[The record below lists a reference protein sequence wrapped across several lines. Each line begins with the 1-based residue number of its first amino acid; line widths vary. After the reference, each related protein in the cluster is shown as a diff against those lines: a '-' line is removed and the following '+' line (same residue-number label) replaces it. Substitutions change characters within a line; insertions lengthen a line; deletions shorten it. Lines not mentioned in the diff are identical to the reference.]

1 MAESVELIST
11 DKLLKT
17 ALYLSLITIFYN
29 LAEGVV
35 STWFGWEDQTLA
47 LLGFG
52 VDSYVE
58 VISGI
63 GIMHMVLRMRK
74 IKDINM
80 RDRFEDTALRITGI
94 AFYLLCAGLVA
105 GAAITFYFG
114 SHPKTTV
121 AGVIISGIS
130 IATMYA
136 LYKAKVKIGT
146 RLNSAAV
153 LADAECTKTCYQ
165 LSFVL
170 LGSSLA
176 YELALVPYIDA
187 VGGLGIAW
195 FAYQEGKEAFEKIR
209 TKSIICIDDDSG
221 HEPGAHEK

>member
-1 MAESVELIST
+1 MTAAVEMVGA
-11 DKLLKT
+11 DRLLKT
-17 ALYLSLITIFYN
+17 AFYLSLITILYN
-29 LAEGVV
+29 LIEGLV

-63 GIMHMVLRMRK
+63 GIMHMVVRMRK
-74 IKDINM
+74 NKDIQM
-80 RDRFEDTALRITGI
+80 RDRFEDTALRITGF

-114 SHPKTTV
+114 SHPKSTV

-146 RLNSAAV
+146 KMNSAAV

-209 TKSIICIDDDSG
+209 TKVIISGDDHSEA
-221 HEPGAHEK
+221 EPGVRE